1 MMGALLLKEILQTV
15 REWRA
20 LGLVL
25 LTPFLFSW
33 LASWLLTR
41 AVQTEELASLPRF
54 RLVTSADTLPSLLE
68 QRFLIE
74 KVSDPRR
81 EVENGTGDLGLV
93 TRGDTLEVLFRQDRP
108 RSLDA
113 LQFLQTLVENLKD
126 QDLQAFLE
134 RAGYHPPYTLVP
146 VAVGPSPPG
155 EGNPWKRQI
164 QRFATRFIVYL
175 AMVFLLMAS
184 MQIATDLSIGEKE
197 RGTMEAFLASGVSRW
212 GIVVSKTL
220 VATLA
225 GMIAA
230 GIVLFNLRGLHL
242 GAAPPPGPLKLL
254 TVWMFLLPAGLVSA
268 LSFLLVG
275 SLASSIKEAQA
286 LNGLVLTVYFGA
298 VSLSALP
305 FTLPFMEV
313 LPVGSLTHYLNLYLA
328 GFPVGSALGLS
339 VGLHLVWA
347 GGLFF
352 LVVAIYRRGW
362 LWLR

>member
-1 MMGALLLKEILQTV
+1 MMRALFLKEILQTV

-20 LGLVL
+20 LGLVF

-33 LASWLLTR
+33 LAAWFLTR
-41 AVQTEELASLPRF
+41 ATQAEELASLPRF
-54 RLVTSADTLPSLLE
+54 RLVTLADTLPPLLRE
-68 QRFLIE
+68 RFRVE
-74 KVSDPRR
+74 TGADPRKA
-81 EVENGTGDLGLV
+81 VEAGAADLGLV
-93 TRGDTLEVLFRQDRP
+93 VREDTLEVIFRQDRP

-113 LQFLQTLVENLKD
+113 LQFFQTLVDEMKE

-134 RAGYHPPYTLVP
+134 RAGYRPPFVMVP
-146 VAVGPSPPG
+146 VAVGPSPSG
-155 EGNPWKRQI
+155 EKNPWKRQI

-197 RGTMEAFLASGVSRW
+197 RGTMEAFLASGVPRW
-212 GIVVSKTL
+212 GIVVSKVL
-220 VATLA
+220 VATFA

-230 GIVLFNLRGLHL
+230 GIVLFNLRGLQL
-242 GAAPPPGPLKLL
+242 GSAPPPGTFRLIAVWLL
-254 TVWMFLLPAGLVSA
+254 LLPAGLVSA

-313 LPVGSLTHYLNLYLA
+313 LPIGSLTHYLNLFLA
-328 GFPVGSALGLS
+328 GFPVKSALVFSAGF
-339 VGLHLVWA
+339 HLLWA
-347 GGLFF
+347 GGFF
-352 LVVAIYRRGW
+352 LLVLAIYRRGW